1 MSPEPT
7 DTSRP
12 IRTIRS
18 SRALA
23 AAIAA
28 CLSLGVAACGSDE
41 PTAEE
46 DFCAAGDSLQTNI
59 NALADLDVVS
69 EGTNGLQE
77 RFSTIEADLD
87 QLRESGSDVASE
99 EISALESAVD
109 DFGAAVDALG
119 DDISVEGAQ
128 AAGTALTG
136 ITTAATGVFDKLS
149 SACD

>member
-1 MSPEPT
+1 MNPEPS
-7 DTSRP
+7 DTIRP
-12 IRTIRS
+12 VRITRS

-23 AAIAA
+23 AAVAA

-59 NALADLDVVS
+59 NALADLDLVS

-77 RFSTIEADLD
+77 RFSTIKADLD
-87 QLRESGSDVASE
+87 QLSESGSDVASE
-99 EISALESAVD
+99 EIAALKTAVD

-119 DDISVEGAQ
+119 DNISVEGAQ

-136 ITTAATGVFDKLS
+136 MTTAATGVFDKLS
-149 SACD
+149 STCD